1 MGEEMEINIV
11 LILLLVLFVMALSFY
26 SIKLS
31 SKNKGYVNLLAEA
44 NNKYKEFV
52 QKFSPIIDIEKEVA
66 GIAQEKNA
74 LEKSIAELQQSYK
87 SKKEIFDALVKQAAI
102 YDESIELSELGFY
115 KPHYDFDTL
124 EEYKIEMEKV
134 KGYQKEMVEQKSA
147 ITCST
152 AWTVEGSKTKG
163 QTMTNRGIRLT
174 ARAFNNECDA
184 AISNTRWNN
193 AERMEERII
202 KAYEAINKLNES
214 NAIVISPTYLD
225 LKLREFRLTHE
236 HQDRRQKNREEQVAI
251 RQQMREEEKL
261 QEESEAAFKE
271 EERYRE
277 MLEKAKADAEKSTGE
292 KLAELQEK
300 IATLAADL
308 AIAREKSERAKSM
321 AQQTKA
327 GHIYV
332 ISNIGSFGEDVYKI
346 GMTRRLEPDERVKEL
361 GDASVPFT
369 FDVHAMIYSTDAP
382 ALENT
387 LHKAFDSH
395 RVNLVNNRKEFFRAS
410 LEHIE
415 KVVKEAN
422 SNVEFYLTA
431 EARDYRESVAIRAQR
446 SEQKKHNDARNEYP
460 IEI

>member
-1 MGEEMEINIV
+1 MEISIV
-11 LILLLVLFVMALSFY
+11 LILLLALFIMALSFY

-31 SKNKGYVNLLAEA
+31 SKNKGYVNQLAEA

-236 HQDRRQKNREEQVAI
+236 YQDRRQRNREEQVAI

-271 EERYRE
+271 EERYQE

>member
-1 MGEEMEINIV
+1 M
-11 LILLLVLFVMALSFY
+11 
-26 SIKLS
+26 
-31 SKNKGYVNLLAEA
+31 
-44 NNKYKEFV
+44 
-52 QKFSPIIDIEKEVA
+52 
-66 GIAQEKNA
+66 
-74 LEKSIAELQQSYK
+74 
-87 SKKEIFDALVKQAAI
+87 VKQAAI

-115 KPHYDFDTL
+115 KPHYDFDTP
-124 EEYKIEMEKV
+124 EEYKIEMDKV

-152 AWTVEGSKTKG
+152 AWTVEGSKAKG

-193 AERMEERII
+193 AERLEERIN

-225 LKLREFRLTHE
+225 LKLREFRLAHE
-236 HQDRRQKNREEQVAI
+236 YQVRRQKEKEEQIAI

-271 EERYRE
+271 EERYQK
-277 MLEKAKADAEKSTGE
+277 MLEKAKADAEKATGA
-292 KLAELQEK
+292 KLAEFQEK
-300 IATLAADL
+300 ISTLTADL
-308 AIAREKSERAKSM
+308 AAAHEKSERAKSM

-382 ALENT
+382 ALEST

-395 RVNLVNNRKEFFRAS
+395 RVNLVNNRKEFFHAS

-415 KVVKEAN
+415 KVVKEIN

-446 SEQKKHNDARNEYP
+446 SAQKANNDVRNEYP

>member
-1 MGEEMEINIV
+1 MEISIV
-11 LILLLVLFVMALSFY
+11 LIILLALFAMALTFH

-31 SKNKGYVNLLAEA
+31 NKNKSYVNQLAEA
-44 NNKYKEFV
+44 NDKFKEFA
-52 QKFSPIIDIEKEVA
+52 QKFSPIIDIENEVA
-66 GIAQEKNA
+66 DIAQEKNL

-87 SKKEIFDALVKQAAI
+87 NKKEIFDALVKQAAI
-102 YDESIELSELGFY
+102 YDEAIELSELGFY
-115 KPHYDFDTL
+115 KPHYDFDTP

-134 KGYQKEMVEQKSA
+134 RGCQKEMVEQKSA

-236 HQDRRQKNREEQVAI
+236 YQDKRQRNKEEQAAI

-271 EERYRE
+271 EERYQK
-277 MLEKAKADAEKSTGE
+277 MLEKAKADAEKSTGA

-308 AIAREKSERAKSM
+308 VIAREKSERAKSM

-431 EARDYRESVAIRAQR
+431 EARDYKESVAIRAQR

>member
-1 MGEEMEINIV
+1 MEISIV
-11 LILLLVLFVMALSFY
+11 LILLLALLVMALTFY
-26 SIKLS
+26 SINLS
-31 SKNKGYVNLLAEA
+31 SKNKSYINQLVEIND
-44 NNKYKEFV
+44 KYKEFA
-52 QKFSPIIDIEKEVA
+52 QKFSPIIDIEKEVV

-115 KPHYDFDTL
+115 KPHYDFDTP

-134 KGYQKEMVEQKSA
+134 RGYQKEMVEQKSA

-152 AWTVEGSKTKG
+152 AWTVEGSKSKG
-163 QTMTNRGIRLT
+163 KTMTNRGIRLT

-193 AERMEERII
+193 AERLEERIV

-214 NAIVISPTYLD
+214 NAIIISPTYLD

-236 HQDRRQKNREEQVAI
+236 YQDRKQSNKEEQAAI

-261 QEESEAAFKE
+261 QEESEAAFKD
-271 EERYRE
+271 EERYQK
-277 MLEKAKADAEKSTGE
+277 MLEKAKADAEKSTGT

-300 IATLAADL
+300 ILTLMTDL

-346 GMTRRLEPDERVKEL
+346 GMTRRLEPDDRVKEL

-369 FDVHAMIYSTDAP
+369 FDIHAMIYSTDAP

-395 RVNLVNNRKEFFRAS
+395 RINLVNNRKEFFRAS

-415 KVVKEAN
+415 KVVKENN

-446 SEQKKHNDARNEYP
+446 SEQKINTDVRIEYP

>member
-1 MGEEMEINIV
+1 MEINIV
-11 LILLLVLFVMALSFY
+11 LMLLPALFVVALAFY

-31 SKNKGYVNLLAEA
+31 SKNKSYVNQLTEA
-44 NNKYKEFV
+44 NNKIKELT
-52 QKFSPIIDIEKEVA
+52 QKFSPIIDIEKVVA
-66 GIAQEKNA
+66 SVAQEKNA
-74 LEKSIAELQQSYK
+74 LEKSIEELQQSYK
-87 SKKEIFDALVKQAAI
+87 IKKGIFDALVKQAAI

-115 KPHYDFDTL
+115 KPHYDFDTP
-124 EEYKIEMEKV
+124 EEYKIEMDKV

-152 AWTVEGSKTKG
+152 AWTVEGSKAKG

-193 AERMEERII
+193 AERLEERIN

-225 LKLREFRLTHE
+225 LKLREFRLAHE
-236 HQDRRQKNREEQVAI
+236 YQVRRQKEKEEQIAI

-271 EERYRE
+271 EERYQK
-277 MLEKAKADAEKSTGE
+277 MLEKAKADAEKATGA
-292 KLAELQEK
+292 KLAEFQEK
-300 IATLAADL
+300 ISTLTADL
-308 AIAREKSERAKSM
+308 AAAHEKSERAKSM

-382 ALENT
+382 ALEST

-395 RVNLVNNRKEFFRAS
+395 RVNLVNNRKEFFHAS

-415 KVVKEAN
+415 KVVKEIN

-446 SEQKKHNDARNEYP
+446 SAQKANNDVRNEYP

>member
-1 MGEEMEINIV
+1 MGEEMEFNIA
-11 LILLLVLFVMALSFY
+11 LILLLLLFAMVLTYY

-31 SKNKGYVNLLAEA
+31 RKNKNYVNQLAEA
-44 NNKYKEFV
+44 NDKNKELA
-52 QKFSPIIDIEKEVA
+52 QKFSPIIDIEKQVA
-66 GIAQEKNA
+66 GIAQDKDT

-87 SKKEIFDALVKQAAI
+87 NKKEIFDALVKQAAI
-102 YDESIELSELGFY
+102 YDESIDLSELGFY
-115 KPHYDFDTL
+115 KPHYDFDTP
-124 EEYKIEMEKV
+124 EEYKIEMDKV
-134 KGYQKEMVEQKSA
+134 RGYQKEMVEQKSA

-193 AERMEERII
+193 ADRMEERIN

-214 NAIVISPTYLD
+214 NAIVISPTYLN
-225 LKLREFRLTHE
+225 LKLREFRLAYE
-236 HQDRRQKNREEQVAI
+236 YQDKKQKEKEDQAAI

-271 EERYRE
+271 EDRYQKL
-277 MLEKAKADAEKSTGE
+277 LEKAKADAEKSTGA
-292 KLAELQEK
+292 KLTELQEK
-300 IATLAADL
+300 ISTLTADL
-308 AIAREKSERAKSM
+308 AIAHEKSERAKSM
-321 AQQTKA
+321 AQQTKV
-327 GHIYV
+327 GYVYV
-332 ISNIGSFGEDVYKI
+332 ISNIGSFGEEVYKI
-346 GMTRRLEPDERVKEL
+346 GMTRRLEQYERVKEL

-382 ALENT
+382 ALENA

-395 RVNLVNNRKEFFRAS
+395 RINLVNNRKEFFHVS
-410 LEHIE
+410 LAHIE
-415 KVVKEAN
+415 QVVKEIN
-422 SNVEFYLTA
+422 SNVVFYLTA
-431 EARDYRESVAIRAQR
+431 EARDYRESMAIRAQH